1 MLAQDKQHGIAQRS
15 SSRDR
20 AAVTHAGSG
29 VTQQAGGTGHGG
41 RKGFPGHAQ
50 AMQRVGG
57 GFWTRHQDVVKV
69 HHGTALASQAT
80 ALVQEGH
87 IRSYTLPLA
96 T

>member
-1 MLAQDKQHGIAQRS
+1 MLAQDKQHGTAQRS
-15 SSRDR
+15 SSQDR

-29 VTQQAGGTGHGG
+29 VTQQGGGPGHGG
-41 RKGFPGHAQ
+41 REGFPGHTQ

-57 GFWTRHQDVVKV
+57 GFWTRHQDAAKV
-69 HHGTALASQAT
+69 HHGTTLPGQAT

-87 IRSYTLPLA
+87 IRSCTLPLA